1 MDSQRS
7 NLPPNDPLRVTA
19 ATLLLLTGTT
29 VCSNETPPWGRER
42 ALELIDTLLTL
53 ATEHGFAQKDALR
66 EKLITGVHTARTRL
80 LAEVA
85 FSAVPAAALLD
96 AIRRSDLYTGE

>member
-1 MDSQRS
+1 MEPQRS
-7 NLPPNDPLRVTA
+7 NLPPNDPLHVTA

-42 ALELIDTLLTL
+42 ALELIDALLVL
-53 ATEHGFAQKDALR
+53 ATEHGFAQADALR
-66 EKLITGVHTARTRL
+66 SMLLTGTHTGRTRL

-85 FSAVPAAALLD
+85 FSAAPASALLD
-96 AIRRSDLYTGE
+96 VIRRSGLYTVE